1 MRGVCKMKNGKKIEE
16 LFRLSYCAE
25 RRTNGT
31 CGVKYK
37 IDESGLDWNK
47 YVLSKFHRKKIS
59 MGMGLRLR
67 PLLPVLLPLSQLP
80 RLVPLISEDVLARL
94 LLRLNPREGDPG
106 RKRWVEEDADM
117 ANENDD

>member
-1 MRGVCKMKNGKKIEE
+1 M
-16 LFRLSYCAE
+16 F
-25 RRTNGT
+25 
-31 CGVKYK
+31 
-37 IDESGLDWNK
+37 
-47 YVLSKFHRKKIS
+47 FHRKKIS

-80 RLVPLISEDVLARL
+80 RLVPLMSEDVLARL